1 MKFSCHRHTC
11 KVSLKALVEGAPRRT
26 SNLVDG
32 KREGKPALSRYL
44 TEEPNMTHFE
54 TYSLLTAATVLAVMA
69 ASAI

>member
-11 KVSLKALVEGAPRRT
+11 QVSLKALIEGAPRRT
-26 SNLVDG
+26 SNRVDG

>member
-1 MKFSCHRHTC
+1 MKFSCHGYTC
-11 KVSLKALVEGAPRRT
+11 QVSLKALVEGAPRRT